1 MAVLPKRQKESVSMQ
16 VHAANAGPSRRELQ
30 RSSIRCTLMVGKQCD
45 TPETSLTS
53 KDWVGEGHKR
63 ALRLPISFYSLAVL
77 TNGISSRVKDNE
89 RMQVGGAM
97 HGQVRRSTQTDV
109 RSAKE
114 RGRNV

>member
-1 MAVLPKRQKESVSMQ
+1 MQ

-45 TPETSLTS
+45 TPETGLTS

-77 TNGISSRVKDNE
+77 TNGIISRVK
-89 RMQVGGAM
+89 
-97 HGQVRRSTQTDV
+97 TI
-109 RSAKE
+109 
-114 RGRNV
+114 